1 MLRTL
6 LTNGLERGVMVTL
19 GSLARPYLAGTD
31 AVRDEA
37 NPPKVSLT
45 HARGTFCARLLG
57 LGTAS
62 PCSEIQSDD
71 GSLSN
76 SDHHLLTV

>member
-6 LTNGLERGVMVTL
+6 LTNGLEKGVMVTL

-45 HARGTFCARLLG
+45 HAREDILCKIARFGDRLAL
-57 LGTAS
+57 
-62 PCSEIQSDD
+62 
-71 GSLSN
+71 
-76 SDHHLLTV
+76 